1 MALGQNIPELAR
13 RLHRFFK
20 SLKLTA
26 SVMAGLIMVYFL
38 GLVLPQKWMFEGKEQ
53 YEQWLSE
60 SLLNWL
66 LDLTGFTEIYTSPL
80 TIILL
85 GVFFINLLLVIDA
98 RIPLIL
104 KKSFIGGG
112 PPRINAAA
120 VKASERTVEIQ
131 GGVDAARVAHGL
143 RGVSRRL
150 GYGLMQ
156 GEAKGT
162 FMALKHRFSP
172 IGFLLFHL
180 SFLLCLLGALTISYT
195 RFSGKLTLTEGQ
207 SFKGDIKQFHRII
220 DTPKMLKALPELRLR
235 LEEVHPTYE
244 HDVPSS
250 LEALLM
256 VSDSG
261 GARMESVDV
270 NKPVRRGAL
279 TIHANAIG
287 VSPLVEII
295 GPSGQVIDGAY
306 VSLNVL
312 NDQTDSFKFDTDSRY
327 NFEVLFYPDHE
338 VVDGRDTTRSIEMNN
353 PVFYFMITEDDWQV
367 FRGTVRPGQLVEFGN
382 FKLKVS
388 DIKYWVEFLIVREY
402 GKYPLTVGFIFA
414 AVGLV
419 MRLIFY
425 QKRIL
430 LVQEPHGDGQVVY
443 IDGKS
448 EYFPHSFG
456 QEIEHFH
463 LELSKEF
470 EEASP

>member
-13 RLHRFFK
+13 RLHRFLK

-26 SVMAGLIMVYFL
+26 SVIAGLILIYFL
-38 GLVLPQKWMFEGKEQ
+38 GLVLPQKWMFEGREQ
-53 YEQWLSE
+53 YEQWLDE
-60 SLLNWL
+60 SLLNRL
-66 LDLTGFTEIYTSPL
+66 LDLTGFTDIYTSPL
-80 TIILL
+80 TLVLL
-85 GVFFINLLLVIDA
+85 GVFFITLLLVIDA
-98 RIPLIL
+98 RIPLRL
-104 KKSFIGGG
+104 KKSFIRSG
-112 PPRINAAA
+112 PPRINTAT
-120 VKASERTVEIQ
+120 VKAKEMTVELQ
-131 GGVDAARVAHGL
+131 VGMDAGRVGQVL

-150 GYGLMQ
+150 GYSLMQ

-180 SFLLCLLGALTISYT
+180 SFFLCLLGALTISYT

-207 SFKGDIKQFHRII
+207 SFQGDIKQFHRII

-256 VSDSG
+256 VSDRSG
-261 GARMESVDV
+261 TRFESIDV
-270 NKPVRRGAL
+270 NKPIRRGAL
-279 TIHANAIG
+279 TIHANTIG
-287 VSPLVEII
+287 VSPLVEIF

-306 VSLNVL
+306 VALNVL
-312 NDQTDSFKFDTDSRY
+312 NDQRDSFKFDTDSRY

-353 PVFYFMITEDDWQV
+353 PVFYFSITEEDWQI

-382 FKLKVS
+382 FKLKIS

-402 GKYPLTVGFIFA
+402 GKYPLIVGFLFA

-425 QKRIL
+425 QKRIMI
-430 LVQEPHGDGQVVY
+430 VHEPHGDGQVVY

-448 EYFPHSFG
+448 EYFPYSFG

-463 LELSKEF
+463 QELSKEF